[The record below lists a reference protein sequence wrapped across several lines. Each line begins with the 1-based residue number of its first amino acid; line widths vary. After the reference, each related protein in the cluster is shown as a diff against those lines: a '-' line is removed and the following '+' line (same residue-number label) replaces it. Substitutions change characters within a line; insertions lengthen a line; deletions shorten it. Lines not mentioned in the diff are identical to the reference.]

1 MNTTSRLLSSIIAAS
16 NGTFFTVSFVKKDGT
31 LRTMNCRSGVRKHTK
46 GGASTLDSDKFFTVY
61 DVQKQGYRAI
71 NKDTIVSVRVKGV
84 EAVAA

>member
-1 MNTTSRLLSSIIAAS
+1 VYVNTPK
-16 NGTFFTVSFVKKDGT
+16 V
-31 LRTMNCRSGVRKHTK
+31 
-46 GGASTLDSDKFFTVY
+46 ASTLDSDKFFTVY